1 MSRDANFIFAIL
13 EDKLVETSSY
23 SITSFTSEEDNEYS
37 ASKPDDDVVDP
48 LIYGS
53 PQVFRGTY
61 ELMVKYLLRIV
72 KATTESLKYVAKG
85 APLNLHAWRHMMS

>member
-1 MSRDANFIFAIL
+1 MLGDANFIFAIL